1 MLGKIITPKVA
12 YRIGPFAFAYDPE
25 GEAITPGKLMFGSQL
40 DARVLRTDGPEI
52 LDVLDVLDLGSGLVT
67 TAGVN
72 LMATDWNAS
81 ANTQV
86 LKLANYHHSGTGATA
101 AAIGDTGLVTAVDSR
116 ATGTQSNPASGQ
128 YRTVATCTYTTT
140 RAIQEWGLFTATPSG
155 GTLWDR
161 RTFTTINADTSTSIE
176 FTYTLTINA
185 GG

>member
-1 MLGKIITPKVA
+1 MLGKIIRPKVA
-12 YRIGPFAFAYDPE
+12 YRVGPFAFTYDPH
-25 GEAITPGKLMFGSQL
+25 GEAVTPGDLMFASQL
-40 DARVLRTDGPEI
+40 DARVLRVDGPEI
-52 LDVLDVLDLGSGLVT
+52 LDVLDEIDLGSGLVT

-72 LMATDWNAS
+72 LMAQDWNAS
-81 ANTQV
+81 ANNQV

-101 AAIGDTGLVTAVDSR
+101 AAIGDTTLQTPTADAR

-128 YRTVATCTYTTT
+128 YRTVGTCSYAGSQTIT
-140 RAIQEWGLFTATPSG
+140 EWGLFTASSS

-161 RTFTTINADTSTSIE
+161 RTFTGIATDSSTSIE

>member
-1 MLGKIITPKVA
+1 MFNKIA
-12 YRIGPFAFAYDPE
+12 HRFGPLAWVWDPN
-25 GEAITPGKLMFGSQL
+25 GQATTPGDLFFASQL
-40 DARVLRTDGPEI
+40 DARVLRTDSDGLV
-52 LDVLDVLDLGSGLVT
+52 LDVLDERDLGSGLVT

-81 ANTQV
+81 ANEQV
-86 LKLANYHHSGTGATA
+86 LKLANYHHSGTGSASP
-101 AAIGDTGLVTAVDSR
+101 AIGDTTLGTAVDSR

-128 YRTVATCTYTTT
+128 YRTVATCTYSTS

-161 RTFTTINADTSTSIE
+161 RTFTTINADASTSIE

>member
-1 MLGKIITPKVA
+1 MFKKIA
-12 YRIGPFAFAYDPE
+12 HRFGPLAWVWDPH
-25 GEAITPGKLMFGSQL
+25 GQAATPGNLMFASQL
-40 DARVLRTDGPEI
+40 DARVLRSRDGELEVI
-52 LDVLDVLDLGSGLVT
+52 DELDLGSGLVT

-72 LMATDWNAS
+72 LMAQDYSAS
-81 ANTQV
+81 ANNQV
-86 LKLANYHHSGTGATA
+86 LKIANYHHSGTGSTA

-116 ATGTQSNPASGQ
+116 ATGTQSNPAAGQ
-128 YRTVATCTYTTT
+128 YRTVATCTYTTA
-140 RAIQEWGLFTATPSG
+140 RAIQEWGLFTATPTG

>member
-1 MLGKIITPKVA
+1 MPLAKNKI
-12 YRIGPFAFAYDPE
+12 RRFGPFAWTLDPH
-25 GEAITPGKLMFGSQL
+25 GEALIPGSMMFMSHLG
-40 DARVLRTDGPEI
+40 ARLLGPDGQPLEEY
-52 LDVLDVLDLGSGLVT
+52 DLGSGLVT

-81 ANTQV
+81 ANNQT
-86 LKLANYHHSGTGATA
+86 LKLANWHHSGTGATA
-101 AAIGDTGLVTAVDSR
+101 AAIGDTTLQTPTADAR

-128 YRTVATCTYTTT
+128 YRTVATCSYAGSQTIT
-140 RAIQEWGLFTATPSG
+140 EWGLFTATTS

-161 RTFTTINADTSTSIE
+161 RTFTGIATDTSTSIE

>member
-1 MLGKIITPKVA
+1 MGLLDKMRV
-12 YRIGPFAFAYDPE
+12 RRFGPLAWTLDPN
-25 GEAITPGKLMFGSQL
+25 GEAITPGSLMFVSHLG
-40 DARVLRTDGPEI
+40 ARLLGPDGQPIEEY
-52 LDVLDVLDLGSGLVT
+52 DLGSGLVT

-72 LMATDWNAS
+72 LMATDWNAAS
-81 ANTQV
+81 NQQV
-86 LKLANYHHSGTGATA
+86 LKLANYHHSGTGSTA
-101 AAIGDTGLVTAVDSR
+101 PAIGDTGLGTAVDSR

-128 YRTVATCTYTTT
+128 YRTVATCTYSTT

>member
-1 MLGKIITPKVA
+1 MLGKIIKPRIA
-12 YRIGPFAFAYDPE
+12 YRIGSFAFTYDPE
-25 GEAITPGKLMFGSQL
+25 GEAVTPGKLMFISHLQAKILGP
-40 DARVLRTDGPEI
+40 DGEPFDER
-52 LDVLDVLDLGSGLVT
+52 DLGSGLVT

-72 LMATDWNAS
+72 LMATDYNAS
-81 ANTQV
+81 ANNQV

-101 AAIGDTGLVTAVDSR
+101 AAIGDTTLQTPTADAR

-128 YRTVATCTYTTT
+128 YRTVGTCSYAGSQTIT
-140 RAIQEWGLFTATPSG
+140 EWGLFTASSS

-161 RTFTTINADTSTSIE
+161 RTFTGIATDSSTSIE

>member
-1 MLGKIITPKVA
+1 MFKKIAHRLGPLAWVWDPKGQA
-12 YRIGPFAFAYDPE
+12 T
-25 GEAITPGKLMFGSQL
+25 TPGELFFASQL
-40 DARVLRTDGPEI
+40 DARVLRRDTGE
-52 LDVLDVLDLGSGLVT
+52 VLDELDLGSGLVT

-81 ANTQV
+81 ANQQV
-86 LKLANYHHSGTGATA
+86 LKLANYHHSGTGSTA
-101 AAIGDTGLVTAVDSR
+101 PAIGDTGLVAAVDSR
-116 ATGTQSNPASGQ
+116 ATGTQTNPASGQ

>member
-1 MLGKIITPKVA
+1 MPLVKNKIR
-12 YRIGPFAFAYDPE
+12 RIGPVAWTLDPE
-25 GEAITPGKLMFGSQL
+25 GEALIPGSMMFLSNL
-40 DARVLRTDGPEI
+40 SARLLGPDGNPIEEY
-52 LDVLDVLDLGSGLVT
+52 DLGSGLVT

-81 ANTQV
+81 ANNQV
-86 LKLANYHHSGTGATA
+86 LKLANFHHSGTGATA
-101 AAIGDTGLVTAVDSR
+101 AAIGDTTLQTPTADAR

-128 YRTVATCTYTTT
+128 YRTVATCSYAGSQTIT
-140 RAIQEWGLFTATPSG
+140 EWGLFTASSG

-161 RTFTTINADTSTSIE
+161 RTFTGIATDTSTSIE